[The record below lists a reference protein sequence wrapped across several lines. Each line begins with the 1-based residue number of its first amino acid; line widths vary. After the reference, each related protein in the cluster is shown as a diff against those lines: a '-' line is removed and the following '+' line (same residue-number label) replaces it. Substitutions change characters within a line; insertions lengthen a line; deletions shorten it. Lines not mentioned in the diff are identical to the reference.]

1 MASNNSQG
9 HERWV
14 WMTKGGGG
22 LKKNVSSPPHQSEIN
37 VNSRNQEGVIHQ
49 LQDMF
54 IDVLDLEI
62 IQSVAQNCEFNRK

>member
-9 HERWV
+9 EQQWF
-14 WMTKGGGG
+14 WITEGGGQ
-22 LKKNVSSPPHQSEIN
+22 KKKVSGRSLQSNVN
-37 VNSRNQEGVIHQ
+37 VNSRNQQGVIHT

-54 IDVLDLEI
+54 LDVLDLEI

>member
-9 HERWV
+9 QWQQGWIR
-14 WMTKGGGG
+14 KGGGR
-22 LKKNVSSPPHQSEIN
+22 KQDASSPAHQSEID
-37 VNSRNQEGVIHQ
+37 VNSRKQQGVIHK

-54 IDVLDLEI
+54 IDVLDLEV